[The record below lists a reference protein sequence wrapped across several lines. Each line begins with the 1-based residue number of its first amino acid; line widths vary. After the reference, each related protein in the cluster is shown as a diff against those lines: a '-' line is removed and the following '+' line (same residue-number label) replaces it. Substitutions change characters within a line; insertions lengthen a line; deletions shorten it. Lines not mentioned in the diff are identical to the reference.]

1 METILCAIDPTESE
15 PSVTA
20 VAASL
25 ARILGAR
32 LELLHVVHLP
42 PGLSPEYLAESIIV
56 DIRAKAARAMDARA
70 AELSSTGI
78 DVRAHV
84 VVDLVDDGVLKRARE
99 SRADLLVLGTHAR
112 RGAARVFLGSVA
124 ERIVRAAPCPI
135 VVVPPSSGG
144 RLSSPESLTSPLKLL
159 AGIDQSTASDAA
171 LAWLRRVDGRARC
184 DIRLVHLYW
193 PPREHERLGLEP
205 SDPFDVDPEVIGVL
219 TREIQ
224 SRVAAHFGRD
234 NLPLRVRPL
243 WGAEEDPLAWEAETD
258 DADLL
263 VVGTSQARHST
274 AIATIRGAHLPVV
287 CVPSARADGTERR
300 LAPVR
305 SVLVTTDFSPLG
317 NAAIAEAY
325 RLLLRGGGE
334 VVLFHA
340 AEPGDFGL
348 DPDRRSE
355 IETCLLALAPKSMD
369 AHGIRTRTAVVADR
383 SAGEAIVKAIRR
395 IGPDLVVMSSHGRSG
410 FRRAVRGSVAE
421 HVIRAAARPVL
432 VVPASAEEPIE
443 SLDDQV

>member
-1 METILCAIDPTESE
+1 METILCAIDPVESE

-25 ARILGAR
+25 ARIFGAR

-42 PGLSPEYLAESIIV
+42 PGLSPEYLVEDVIV
-56 DIRAKAARAMDARA
+56 DIRARARQAMDARA
-70 AELSSTGI
+70 AELARTGL
-78 DVRAHV
+78 DVHGHV
-84 VVDLVDDGVLKRARE
+84 VLDLVDDGILKRARE
-99 SRADLLVLGTHAR
+99 ARADLLVLGTHAR
-112 RGAARVFLGSVA
+112 RGAARAFLGSVA

-144 RLSSPESLTSPLKLL
+144 RLSGNEPLAAALKLL
-159 AGIDQSTASDAA
+159 AGIDHSTASDAA
-171 LAWLRRVDGRARC
+171 LAWLRRVDGQAAC

-193 PPREHERLGLEP
+193 PPREHQRLGLESP
-205 SDPFDVDPEVIGVL
+205 DPFEADQEVIGVL
-219 TREIQ
+219 TRELQ

-234 NLPLRVRPL
+234 NLPLRVRPF
-243 WGAEEDPLAWEAETD
+243 WGAEDDPLAWEAETD

-263 VVGTSQARHST
+263 VVGTSQGRHST
-274 AIATIRGAHLPVV
+274 AVAAIRGAHVPVV
-287 CVPSARADGTERR
+287 CVPSARAERAERR

-317 NAAIAEAY
+317 NAAVAAAY

-340 AEPGDFGL
+340 AAPGDFGL

-355 IETCLLALAPKSMD
+355 IETCLLALVPKGME
-369 AHGIRTRTAVVADR
+369 AQGIRTRTAVVADS
-383 SAGEAIVKAIRR
+383 SAGDAIVKAIRR

-410 FRRAVRGSVAE
+410 FRRAARGSVAE
-421 HVIRAAARPVL
+421 HVIREAARPVL
-432 VVPASAEEPIE
+432 VVPSSANGGEKL
-443 SLDDQV
+443 S

>member
-1 METILCAIDPTESE
+1 METILCAIDPKESE

-42 PGLSPEYLAESIIV
+42 PGLSPEYLAEDIIV
-56 DIRAKAARAMDARA
+56 DIRLKAAKALEARAT
-70 AELSSTGI
+70 ELGGSGI
-78 DVRAHV
+78 DVRARV
-84 VVDLVDDGVLKRARE
+84 VVDLVDDGILKRARE

-124 ERIVRAAPCPI
+124 ERIVRTAPCPI

-144 RLSSPESLTSPLKLL
+144 RLSRSEILTSPVKLL
-159 AGIDQSTASDAA
+159 AGIDHSTASDAA
-171 LAWLRRVDGRARC
+171 LAWLRRFEGRARC

-193 PPREHERLGLEP
+193 PPREQERLGLEP
-205 SDPFDVDPEVIGVL
+205 SDPFDVDPEMISVL

-224 SRVAAHFGRD
+224 SRVTAHFGRHD
-234 NLPLRVRPL
+234 LPLRVRPL

-258 DADLL
+258 DADVL
-263 VVGTSQARHST
+263 VVGTSQGRHST
-274 AIATIRGAHLPVV
+274 AVAAIRGAHLPVI
-287 CVPSARADGTERR
+287 CVPSARADRIERR

-317 NAAIAEAY
+317 NAAVAEAY
-325 RLLLRGGGE
+325 RLLLRSGGE

-340 AEPGDFGL
+340 TEPGDFGL

-355 IETCLLALAPKSMD
+355 IETCLLALVPKDMD
-369 AHGIRTRTAVVADR
+369 AHGIRTRTAVVAER
-383 SAGEAIVKAIRR
+383 SAGEAIVKGIRR

-421 HVIRAAARPVL
+421 HVIRDAARPVL
-432 VVPASAEEPIE
+432 IVPASAEQPIE
-443 SLDDQV
+443 SLEDRV

>member
-25 ARILGAR
+25 ARLVHAR

-42 PGLSPEYLAESIIV
+42 PGLSPEYLAEDVIV
-56 DIRAKAARAMDARA
+56 DIRARATTAMEARA
-70 AELSSTGI
+70 AELSGTGI
-78 DVRAHV
+78 DVRARV
-84 VVDLVDDGVLKRARE
+84 ILDLVEDGILKRARE
-99 SRADLLVLGTHAR
+99 LGPDLLVVGTHAR
-112 RGAARVFLGSVA
+112 RGAARMFLGSVA
-124 ERIVRAAPCPI
+124 ERIVRAAPCPV
-135 VVVPPSSGG
+135 VVVPPASGG
-144 RLSSPESLTSPLKLL
+144 RLSRNETLATSLRLL

-171 LAWLRRVDGRARC
+171 LAWLRRIDGRTRC

-193 PPREHERLGLEP
+193 PPREHQRLGFDP
-205 SDPFDVDPEVIGVL
+205 PDPFEVDPEVIAVL

-224 SRVAAHFGRD
+224 SRAAAHFGRH

-243 WGAEEDPLAWEAETD
+243 WGAEDDPLAWEAETD

-263 VVGTSQARHST
+263 VVGTSQGRHST
-274 AIATIRGAHLPVV
+274 AVAAIRGAHVPVV
-287 CVPSARADGTERR
+287 CVPSARAERTEPR
-300 LAPVR
+300 LTPVR

-317 NAAIAEAY
+317 NAAIAAAY

-355 IETCLLALAPKSMD
+355 IETCLLALAPKDMD

-421 HVIRAAARPVL
+421 HVIRDAARPVL

-443 SLDDQV
+443 SLEDRV